1 MTNDNAQTRRAPAT
15 SSARL
20 PRWARRS
27 DSGTR
32 REIPQIDA
40 REAQWICD
48 LLVPWHAYRTAAGGF
63 ATSAPRDDAAANA
76 QWNTAIERGTLNDE
90 ALREAQRHASRFI
103 GITMEMEPDTVTVLE
118 SWSLAQRRAAATVI
132 EQVAL
137 GQPVSPGHASL
148 EAAARATWGRRASTL
163 ARRGGATRDAPH
175 AFVAA
180 LERAWSATLWNE
192 APVRWNAHHY
202 LDAIAHTGD
211 EDAIGARETLQR
223 IGDGPRENWTGS
235 IHGEALDILAVL
247 YHRCTRVGETVAE
260 ASTREECGFGR
271 DADEG
276 RRIWNAWVER
286 WARGDTADIA
296 RPARRAAYRWSAYE
310 ARRRPPEALDRT
322 FDQWVAESPE
332 WVATLE
338 RNIERAIED
347 QTWEPQRETGQ
358 EWPEMLALALYRRLW
373 NLKGGPSDGNID
385 DGTDCLIAECASQG
399 AQGAREWVDAACHA
413 A

>member
-1 MTNDNAQTRRAPAT
+1 MTNDNPQTRRAPHT
-15 SSARL
+15 GSARL

-48 LLVPWHAYRTAAGGF
+48 LLVPWHAYRTAAGGL
-63 ATSAPRDDAAANA
+63 ATSAPRDDAATHA
-76 QWNTAIERGTLNDE
+76 QWNTSIELGTLNDE
-90 ALREAQRHASRFI
+90 ALHEAQRHASRFI
-103 GITMEMEPDTVTVLE
+103 GMTMEIEPDTVAVLE

-175 AFVAA
+175 ALVAA

-192 APVRWNAHHY
+192 ALVRWNAHHY

-223 IGDGPRENWTGS
+223 IEMAPVRTGPDRSTARRS
-235 IHGEALDILAVL
+235 TSSQ
-247 YHRCTRVGETVAE
+247 RCTTGAQV
-260 ASTREECGFGR
+260 S
-271 DADEG
+271 
-276 RRIWNAWVER
+276 
-286 WARGDTADIA
+286 A
-296 RPARRAAYRWSAYE
+296 RPWRKRAPGRNAGS
-310 ARRRPPEALDRT
+310 
-322 FDQWVAESPE
+322 
-332 WVATLE
+332 VATP
-338 RNIERAIED
+338 
-347 QTWEPQRETGQ
+347 T
-358 EWPEMLALALYRRLW
+358 
-373 NLKGGPSDGNID
+373 
-385 DGTDCLIAECASQG
+385 
-399 AQGAREWVDAACHA
+399 
-413 A
+413 